1 MIVDLDLYGVFLPSL
16 FAWMIAAFVISL
28 PVRWI
33 IGWFGLYRFVW
44 HRPLFDF
51 SLYVVL
57 LGAVVATAKRL
68 FL

>member
-1 MIVDLDLYGVFLPSL
+1 
-16 FAWMIAAFVISL
+16 MIAAFVISL

>member
-51 SLYVVL
+51 LLYVVL